1 MDLTTQGGYTEV
13 TTESL
18 ADKLEVV
25 EAENERLQA
34 KIDGLKQEYEKIGLQ
49 VFLAFKEHFFTGI
62 QDFIARRNA
71 GDGESNFSGNQ
82 TDPMFS

>member
-1 MDLTTQGGYTEV
+1 MDLTVSVGYTEV

-34 KIDGLKQEYEKIGLQ
+34 KIDGLKQEYEKIN
-49 VFLAFKEHFFTGI
+49 H
-62 QDFIARRNA
+62 
-71 GDGESNFSGNQ
+71 ES
-82 TDPMFS
+82 